1 MSYQEFK
8 PSPLLSPYIDSYWVS
23 SQGKSSRVLPDG
35 FIDIIFNFGKATT
48 TLPAWGVGIAGMMT
62 RFRDVSVDQSSA
74 FIGIRF
80 RPMYFNQW
88 CAVPLHE
95 LKNMTIPAN
104 EVMTYWE
111 SHFIDQVYEEKSIQN
126 KLTLIEQKLYTSVS
140 ESINIQ
146 KHSLILSACNAI
158 KSSFT
163 SLSLDKIAQDHNISL
178 RQLERLFRAQ
188 VGVTMKEYQAIIR
201 FKNTLQN
208 LTDHPNKSLL
218 HLAYDMGYFDH
229 AHLTREMNKMAGQ
242 PPSQIR

>member
-8 PSPLLSPYIDSYWVS
+8 PSPLLSQYIDSYWIS

-35 FIDIIFNFGKATT
+35 FIDIIFNFGKATP
-48 TLPAWGVGIAGMMT
+48 TLPAWGAGVAGMMT
-62 RFRDVSVDQSSA
+62 RFRDVSVNQSSE

-80 RPMYFNQW
+80 RSMYFHQW
-88 CAVPLHE
+88 CAIPLHE
-95 LKNMTIPAN
+95 LKNLTISTN
-104 EVMTYWE
+104 EIMNSWE
-111 SHFIDQVYEEKSIQN
+111 SHVVDQIYEEKNIQN
-126 KLTLIEQKLYTSVS
+126 KLALIEQKLYTSIS
-140 ESINIQ
+140 ESVYTK

-163 SLSLDKIAQDHNISL
+163 SLSLDKVAQDHNISL

-201 FKNTLQN
+201 FKHTLQN
-208 LTDHPNKSLL
+208 LADHPNQSLL

-229 AHLTREMNKMAGQ
+229 AHLTREINKMAGQ
-242 PPSQIR
+242 PPSQLK